1 MHNSTD
7 CFFSQNKPV
16 VKVKSSRKID
26 EISNKSIL
34 LKKPKLKLSP
44 GKTKICKDLKKKK
57 QSSLKTP
64 SSSLGTGS
72 ESEAPLE
79 FVSPLRVNSHGR
91 EITTPR
97 RYLL

>member
-1 MHNSTD
+1 MVLY
-7 CFFSQNKPV
+7 FFPQNKPV
-16 VKVKSSRKID
+16 VKVKSSRIH
-26 EISNKSIL
+26 EISNKTTS
-34 LKKPKLKLSP
+34 LKKPKLKVSSP
-44 GKTKICKDLKKKK
+44 GKTKRK
-57 QSSLKTP
+57 QSPLKTP

-72 ESEAPLE
+72 ESEAFSG

>member
-1 MHNSTD
+1 MHNSAD
-7 CFFSQNKPV
+7 FFSQNKPV
-16 VKVKSSRKID
+16 VKVKSSRKIG
-26 EISNKSIL
+26 EISNKTIS
-34 LKKPKLKLSP
+34 LKKPKLKPSS
-44 GKTKICKDLKKKK
+44 GKTKICKDLKRKK

-64 SSSLGTGS
+64 SSSLSTGS
-72 ESEAPLE
+72 ESETPSG